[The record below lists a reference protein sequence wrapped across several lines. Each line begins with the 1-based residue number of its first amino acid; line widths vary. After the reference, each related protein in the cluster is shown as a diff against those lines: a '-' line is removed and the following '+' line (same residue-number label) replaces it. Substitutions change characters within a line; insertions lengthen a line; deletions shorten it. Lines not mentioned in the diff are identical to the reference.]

1 MLARIIWS
9 LFGNSYG
16 VEKVGLAF
24 GVSADAP
31 ATGNAGILPADGA
44 LRRPNLKTCRQDA
57 GVPSRWRVIC
67 LRLGICALVIF
78 ASTSAFA
85 ETPLL
90 VEKPT
95 PADFPLVTA
104 TGAATILYSGAD
116 AKTVSIAARN
126 LADDIERVTGKRAS
140 VIAISATAAPAG
152 NAGFPLGGRRE
163 APPKLPSGNS
173 ALPDSTLPDS
183 TLPDST
189 LPDFTLPDSTPVV
202 LIGAIGQSPL
212 IDSLVASGK
221 LAASDVSKIKGQWES
236 FLIATLDAGA
246 SSGPRMLVIA
256 GSDPRGTAFGVY
268 ELSQA
273 IGVSPWHWWADVTP
287 AKRATLAI
295 AAGARRYGPPSV
307 KYRGI
312 FIGDEDWGLQPWAAK
327 NFEPENK
334 GIGPKTY
341 ARVFELLLRL
351 KANTLWPAMRR
362 GTPPFN
368 SNPANAALAADYGI
382 VMGSSP
388 AEPMLRN
395 PATEWNGPIESFNY
409 ATTRDAVRAFWEER
423 VKASAGREGRENENI
438 YTLGMGDTPP
448 PDNASLAP
456 ALAEQVA
463 LLEKVFADQRALIA
477 SNASASASSATE
489 GQAPAPAPQMFCV
502 REEVFDIV
510 RAGLRVP
517 DDVTLMFTDD
527 GYGYIRN
534 FPTGAARGGTPDSG
548 LRTPAGGRGT
558 PDGAAGAVDA
568 VDAATGAAPAPAR
581 QRPIEN
587 RESKIENPPAPTR
600 AGGYGIYYHVSYLG
614 APLSYLWLCTTPPA
628 LIWEEMSKACD
639 LGADRMWIL
648 NVGDIKPAEIDI
660 EFFLQMAWDIRR
672 WNADTLPNFLPEW
685 AAREFGPDYAASIG
699 ALMEQYYTYNF
710 ARRPEHLQW
719 WLPGEALVP
728 SALSSAERDSR
739 RDAGLSLTAK
749 LGGLRDRIPAEKQD
763 AFYELVDYPVQA
775 AVLASNRYFTGET
788 AALKALSGDY
798 AALDKLGNLGD
809 VLNGQLA
816 RVTHRYNVLTAGA
829 KWNGIMQLEP
839 ADDRYKSVRIT
850 AWHVPAFKRPLP
862 PEIRPPLAVAQPDTG
877 SIIAGKTSAWR
888 PIRGLGQ
895 SGNAC
900 ALIPAS
906 APAIPPE
913 RAAAEASV
921 LVFNYTLTSAPRD
934 GATITAR
941 IHILPTHASD
951 NSGKYRLAYA
961 FDAAP
966 ASAPAPAPQ
975 FIERSINDGGPAWE
989 QGVLSNERIIII
1001 ALPPA
1006 ARAAGA
1012 HKLNLY
1018 GLSPGMVIDRVTIE

>member
-1 MLARIIWS
+1 M
-9 LFGNSYG
+9 
-16 VEKVGLAF
+16 
-24 GVSADAP
+24 P
-31 ATGNAGILPADGA
+31 ACIFP
-44 LRRPNLKTCRQDA
+44 
-57 GVPSRWRVIC
+57 
-67 LRLGICALVIF
+67 RLVICALAIF
-78 ASTSAFA
+78 ASAGAFA
-85 ETPLL
+85 ETLL
-90 VEKPT
+90 VEKPA

-104 TGAATILYSGAD
+104 TAVAPIFYSDTD
-116 AKTVSIAARN
+116 AKTVSIAAHN
-126 LADDIERVTGKRAS
+126 LAADIERVTGRHPA
-140 VIAISATAAPAG
+140 VTTATASTIVTSPAI
-152 NAGFPLGGRRE
+152 
-163 APPKLPSGNS
+163 
-173 ALPDSTLPDS
+173 
-183 TLPDST
+183 
-189 LPDFTLPDSTPVV
+189 
-202 LIGAIGQSPL
+202 LIGTIGQSPL
-212 IDSLVASGK
+212 IDALVASGK

-236 FLIATLDAGA
+236 FLIATLD
-246 SSGPRMLVIA
+246 PNTLVIA
-256 GSDPRGTAFGVY
+256 GSDPRGTAYGVY

-273 IGVSPWHWWADVTP
+273 IGVSPWYWWADVTP
-287 AKRATLAI
+287 TKRATLAI
-295 AAGARRYGPPSV
+295 AAGAHRYGPPSV

-312 FIGDEDWGLQPWAAK
+312 YISDEDWGLQPWAAK
-327 NFEPENK
+327 TFEPEHK

-351 KANTLWPAMRR
+351 KANTLWPAMSK

-368 SNPANAALAADYGI
+368 SNPADTSPANAALASDYAI
-382 VMGSSP
+382 VIGSSP

-395 PATEWNGPIESFNY
+395 PATEWSGLDGTFNY
-409 ATTRDAVRAFWEER
+409 TASRDDVLAFWEER
-423 VKASAGREGRENENI
+423 VKANARFENI
-438 YTLGMGDTPP
+438 HTLGMGD
-448 PDNASLAP
+448 AP
-456 ALAEQVA
+456 FGGGAPAEQVV

-477 SNASASASSATE
+477 KYASVPDT
-489 GQAPAPAPQMFCV
+489 QTPPPQVFCV
-502 REEVFDIV
+502 REEVFDII

-558 PDGAAGAVDA
+558 QDTAADA
-568 VDAATGAAPAPAR
+568 TALAR

-587 RESKIENPPAPTR
+587 RESKIENLPAPSR
-600 AGGYGIYYHVSYLG
+600 SGGYGIYYHVSYLG

-628 LIWEEMSKACD
+628 LIWEEMSKAYD

-648 NVGDIKPAEIDI
+648 NAGDIKPAEIDI

-672 WNADTLPNFLPEW
+672 WNAGTLPNFLPEW

-699 ALMEQYYTYNF
+699 ALMEQYYTFNT

-719 WLPGEALVP
+719 WLPGEPLVP
-728 SALSSAERDSR
+728 SALSPADRNLR
-739 RDAGLSLTAK
+739 RDAGVSLTGK